1 MQPTAIMIAATLP
14 VPIEDHGVCVVNQ
27 LRDAAATTDVV
38 IKVLGASKSYGRK
51 QALKSANLTVRRGE
65 ALAIIGPN
73 GAGKTTLV
81 EILIGLRTADEGSIV
96 VLGTDMDE
104 NPEAVQRRIGVQ
116 LQDSVLVPHASVREY
131 LKLFAALYGARPDID
146 ALARTLNISEC
157 LGQHVGKLSG
167 GQRQRLNLGLAL
179 IGDPELIFLDEPT
192 TGLDPIARRDLWGVI
207 RTLKQNGRTV
217 ILVTHYMEEVENLC
231 DRVAVVA
238 NGTILTIGTPAQV
251 ADFAGEPGA
260 KLDDIYEKLVSTP
273 ERAAS

>member
-1 MQPTAIMIAATLP
+1 MTLAAGLY
-14 VPIEDHGVCVVNQ
+14 
-27 LRDAAATTDVV
+27 RATTHGACLVSKVRESSTGTDAV

-51 QALKSANLTVRRGE
+51 QALKSANLVVYRGE

-81 EILIGLRTADEGSIV
+81 EILIGLRDADEGSIV
-96 VLGTDMDE
+96 VLGTDMLE

-146 ALARTLNISEC
+146 ALARSLGITEC
-157 LGQHVGKLSG
+157 LNQHVGKLSG

-179 IGDPELIFLDEPT
+179 IGGPELVFLDEPT

-207 RTLKQNGRTV
+207 RTLKQDGRTV
-217 ILVTHYMEEVENLC
+217 ILVTHYMEEVEHLC
-231 DRVAVVA
+231 DRVAVIT
-238 NGTILTIGTPAQV
+238 NGAILTVGTPAEV
-251 ADFAGEPGA
+251 AEFAGAPGA
-260 KLDDIYEKLVSTP
+260 KLDDIYEKLVSLTQ
-273 ERAAS
+273 RAVA